1 MHKSGNNGPAVDT
14 KWYYLGPDKENYG
27 PYMSKDMNFWLQAGY
42 FTPELQLKTEN
53 EQNYHTLGE
62 WTQVLGSPPF
72 LTPVHSLEASAAT
85 AQWQQVRQQPPMMVM
100 PPGLN
105 NQFPPQQQMRMQYP
119 PFVQMPFLHQMNQ
132 NGPPLMHSQPPSEPI
147 DGSLSHT
154 PDSDDA
160 RLAAEQA
167 LQQPPSWLVALGL
180 ANHGQA
186 QGHGHGPKLH
196 HSHFQAMQQLTKQI
210 QHASI
215 ATEPIVKK
223 NVECQT
229 EPTKIEVSKAAA
241 SRLLTELMGQTVIIN

>member
-1 MHKSGNNGPAVDT
+1 
-14 KWYYLGPDKENYG
+14 
-27 PYMSKDMNFWLQAGY
+27 MSKDMNFWLQAGY

-72 LTPVHSLEASAAT
+72 LAPVHSLEASAAT

-154 PDSDDA
+154 PDSDDF
-160 RLAAEQA
+160 Q
-167 LQQPPSWLVALGL
+167 
-180 ANHGQA
+180 NHGQA

-196 HSHFQAMQQLTKQI
+196 HSHFQAMQQLTKQM

>member
-105 NQFPPQQQMRMQYP
+105 NQFPPQMRMQYP